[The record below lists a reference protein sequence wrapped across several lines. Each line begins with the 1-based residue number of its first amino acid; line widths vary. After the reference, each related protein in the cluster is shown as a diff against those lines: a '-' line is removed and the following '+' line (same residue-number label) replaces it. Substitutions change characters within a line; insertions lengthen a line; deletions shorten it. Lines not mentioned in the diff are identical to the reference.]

1 MSDPIAVE
9 TACPCPGT
17 PHDSDS
23 VYLRR
28 TLPLAA
34 GVSLQ
39 SYLAALSTQMPTM
52 ERAELNGKLAEAL
65 LLYGVEGWTYVTDRG
80 APLPVT
86 EQAIR
91 DVLLSNFALA
101 TKVADDAA
109 DYYSELIV
117 SPLAERASNTS
128 RRSQTERSTRRSG
141 SSASTTNGK
150 LPRPRRSRPSSTST
164 TPTDDTATTSLSPG
178 GASRS

>member
-17 PHDSDS
+17 PHDSDT

-52 ERAELNGKLAEAL
+52 ERAELNGKLAEVL
-65 LLYGVEGWTYVTDRG
+65 LLYGVEGWTYTTERGPLEVTD
-80 APLPVT
+80 
-86 EQAIR
+86 QSIR
-91 DVLLSNFALA
+91 DVLLSNFGLA
-101 TKVADDAA
+101 TKVADEAA
-109 DYYSELIV
+109 DYYAELIV
-117 SPLAERASNTS
+117 SPLAQRALSTS
-128 RRSQTERSTRRSG
+128 RRSRTGGSTRQSG
-141 SSASTTNGK
+141 SSGSKTNGRS
-150 LPRPRRSRPSSTST
+150 PRPKQSRPSSTST
-164 TPTDDTATTSLSPG
+164 TPTDDTEPISSSPG
-178 GASRS
+178 GVSRS